1 MDYKQT
7 AIEAAANKATVI
19 TSSTAIFLGLT
30 ANEVAALGGL
40 LLAIVVGIGNLAIN
54 WHFKSQHLKL
64 AIRRAAHDEES
75 GDD

>member
-40 LLAIVVGIGNLAIN
+40 MLAIVVGIANLAIN

-64 AIRRAAHDEES
+64 AIRRAANDEAS
-75 GDD
+75 GDE